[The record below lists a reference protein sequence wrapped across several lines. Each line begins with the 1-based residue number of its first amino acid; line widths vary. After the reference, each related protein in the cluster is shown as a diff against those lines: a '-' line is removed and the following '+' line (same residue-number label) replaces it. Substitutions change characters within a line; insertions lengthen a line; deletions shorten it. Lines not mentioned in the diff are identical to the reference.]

1 MGSAFDVEYK
11 TFKYRADESLVFYR
25 TNRTYVA
32 DSLIPYYESQALHP
46 IPYPNEAN
54 PRPDWDKQIYNAW
67 WNGYMLGYPERFVN
81 VYCDSF
87 HNGLTLEEKRVQV
100 QMARKEALEYMT
112 VINRPVAEIRT
123 GLEAPVSE
131 ASWAAVISNL

>member
-1 MGSAFDVEYK
+1 
-11 TFKYRADESLVFYR
+11 
-25 TNRTYVA
+25 
-32 DSLIPYYESQALHP
+32 
-46 IPYPNEAN
+46 
-54 PRPDWDKQIYNAW
+54 
-67 WNGYMLGYPERFVN
+67 MLGYPERFVN

-100 QMARKEALEYMT
+100 QMARKEALEYMA

-123 GLEAPVSE
+123 GLEPPVSE